1 MKIHLA
7 TAVLATIWFTTL
19 TPIQAATTTFYGP
32 LEYTGFSD
40 SPFLDTNGG
49 PFSTSDVGSTFFL
62 EDFEDGNLATG
73 VSAFAPPVGTWS
85 AVCTTGQVVD
95 GKNCGTADSVEGG
108 SSGYTYH
115 VSSMGDASVTFSFDA
130 SILGFSPNY
139 VGVVWTDGSPQPVTF
154 EAFDLAGNSLGM
166 TGGSFTDSKYRFF
179 GVATDVGI
187 SAIRLSAALPGGL
200 EADHLQWGYVAPPP
214 EKGVAI
220 LSPAML
226 WLGLKNG
233 DDQGTAFDL
242 KTEVYINDTLISDGI
257 TRCIAGVTRNPNR
270 AREVAVPFGPIT
282 AHGVEAGDLLSLR
295 VLTRIGTNPD
305 DSKCPGHRNAVG
317 LRLYYDAVNRP
328 SRFGAEIAPS
338 PLTELFLHAD
348 GGTFLDDTAPTATN
362 ATFQDSS
369 SLKFSG
375 GNLWKEIGT
384 WIMTIP

>member
-1 MKIHLA
+1 MKMHLA
-7 TAVLATIWFTTL
+7 TAVLATILVTTL

-32 LEYTGFSD
+32 PEYTGFSD
-40 SPFLDTNGG
+40 NPFLDTNGG

-62 EDFEDGNLATG
+62 EDFEDGTLATG

-85 AVCTTGQVVD
+85 AVCTPSQAV
-95 GKNCGTADSVEGG
+95 CGTADSVEGG

-115 VSSMGDASVTFSFDA
+115 VSSAGDASVTFSFDA

-139 VGVVWTDGSPQPVTF
+139 VGVVWTDGFPSPVTF
-154 EAFDLAGNSLGM
+154 EAFDFAGNSLGM
-166 TGGSFTDSKYRFF
+166 TSGSFTDGEYRFF

-187 SAIRLSAALPGGL
+187 SAIRLSGIVPGGL
-200 EADHLQWGYVAPPP
+200 EADHLQWGYVAPLP
-214 EKGVAI
+214 EKGVAT
-220 LSPAML
+220 LSPAMF
-226 WLGLKNG
+226 WLGLKNS

-242 KTEVYINDTLISDGI
+242 KTEVYINETLISDGI
-257 TRCIAGVTRNPNR
+257 ARCITDVTRNPNK

-282 AHGVEAGDLLSLR
+282 DSGVEAGDLLSLK

-305 DSKCPGHRNAVG
+305 GTKCPGHKNAVG
-317 LRLYYDAVNRP
+317 LRLYYDAVSRP

-348 GGTFLDDTAPTATN
+348 GGTFLDDAAPTATT

-369 SLKFSG
+369 SLNFSG
-375 GNLWKEIGT
+375 GNPWKEIGI